1 MEPLETTHSIPQW
14 MADELGLLMPS
25 PLEQLEEIEGP
36 YNREYYQ
43 EVFSKGYYRNPY
55 DENGEISF

>member
-14 MADELGLLMPS
+14 MADELGLLTPT
-25 PLEQLEEIEGP
+25 PLEQLEELEGP

-55 DENGEISF
+55 DENGEILF

>member
-1 MEPLETTHSIPQW
+1 
-14 MADELGLLMPS
+14 MADELGLLMPT
-25 PLEQLEEIEGP
+25 PFEELEELEGP

-43 EVFSKGYYRNPY
+43 EVFSKGYYRDPY

>member
-1 MEPLETTHSIPQW
+1 
-14 MADELGLLMPS
+14 MADELGLLMPT

-43 EVFSKGYYRNPY
+43 EVFSKGYYRSPY
-55 DENGEISF
+55 DENGEILF